1 MKLIQNLFCLKMGKL
16 EGNVILLSAAAQG
29 IGRASALA
37 FAAEGAIVHATDINF
52 EKLKE
57 IESPGKIFIHKLD
70 VTKKNEIEELVKSIG
85 DVDVLFNVAGFVH
98 HGSILD
104 TTEDEWDFTMNL
116 NVKSMFM
123 MIKACLP
130 RMIERKKGNVINMS
144 SVAGPKLGVVVRGV
158 YCASKA
164 AVVGLTKSVAADFS
178 KYNIRCNCI
187 QPGTIDTPSLND
199 RINKNAKMNPA
210 EAKKMFADRVPSGR
224 FGSAEEVAK
233 LAVYLASDDSSYV
246 NGSEYV
252 IDGGWSLI

>member
-1 MKLIQNLFCLKMGKL
+1 M
-16 EGNVILLSAAAQG
+16 
-29 IGRASALA
+29 
-37 FAAEGAIVHATDINF
+37 
-52 EKLKE
+52 
-57 IESPGKIFIHKLD
+57 
-70 VTKKNEIEELVKSIG
+70 ELY